1 MNLGEISKG
10 ITHIEELDTSDFLRV
25 ATNLVEYEVTE
36 KVDGSQILFGI
47 DEHGFY
53 TSRETK
59 GGDRVYAVEDYNI
72 HFSTTYRRAAHK
84 LLESVL
90 PQLKEAGLKP
100 GDQVEAEVLY
110 GELPNVVPYSEDS
123 NYLIFLRTT
132 EGSINIDRLKQKL
145 DGLSLSVSLTSPLTE
160 DGKSISLVEK
170 ADHWTISSVPLISV
184 QYPYVQ
190 KKVEKKLK
198 EMRAFLLQDTKF
210 GIPNMTVEKTPLNR
224 IPAWCSQAEWK
235 TVKEEL
241 KAEKARVQLE
251 LDEMKLAVK
260 EILLDHFVRP
270 YSSMFGPIEG
280 GWIEGVVLK
289 HRENGKMV
297 KVVDKRTFGTI
308 REFAWQVRNSLTER
322 ARGINDSYSY
332 LGEVHVGLAT
342 ALGHPEL
349 GTMQCKK
356 YHKQMVFEDNT
367 PIEPL
372 KEYMLSFLEQKRID
386 LEGRLDKYEKEKHKL
401 VLKVV
406 EGTFKHKVGYAES
419 GIDRRTKETFASLFE
434 QISVLM
440 DKISTAQSQ
449 NDLVQAIAG
458 RYLT

>member
-10 ITHIEELDTSDFLRV
+10 ITHIEELDTSEFLRV

-47 DEHGFY
+47 DDRGFY

-59 GGDRVYAVEDYNI
+59 GGDRVYAVEDYDI
-72 HFSTTYRRAAHK
+72 HFSTTYRRAAHR

-132 EGSINIDRLKQKL
+132 EGSVNIDRLKQKL
-145 DGLSLSVSLTSPLTE
+145 DGHSLSVTLASPLTE
-160 DGKSISLVEK
+160 DGKTISLVEK
-170 ADHWTISSVPLISV
+170 VDHWTISSVPLISV
-184 QYPYVQ
+184 QYPHVQ

-198 EMRAFLLQDTKF
+198 EMRAYLLQETKF
-210 GIPNMTVEKTPLNR
+210 GIPNMTIEKTPLNR

-241 KAEKARVQLE
+241 KVEKVRVQFE

-289 HRENGKMV
+289 HRETGKMT
-297 KVVDKRTFGTI
+297 KIVDKKTFGVI

-322 ARGINDSYSY
+322 ARGLNDKYSY

-349 GTMQCKK
+349 GTMQCKR
-356 YHKQMVFEDNT
+356 YHKQMVLEDT
-367 PIEPL
+367 VPTSAL

-406 EGTFKHKVGYAES
+406 EGSFKHKVGYAEN
-419 GIDRRTKETFASLFE
+419 GIDRRTKETFASIFE
-434 QISVLM
+434 QIQVLKE
-440 DKISTAQSQ
+440 KISSSTTYAE
-449 NDLVQAIAG
+449 LIEAIAG

>member
-1 MNLGEISKG
+1 MNFREISKG
-10 ITHIEELDTSDFLRV
+10 ITHIEDLNTSDFLQV
-25 ATNLVEYEVTE
+25 TTNLVEYEVTE
-36 KVDGSQILFGI
+36 KVDGSQILFGL
-47 DEHGFY
+47 DDQGFY

-59 GGDRVYAVEDYNI
+59 GGERVYAVEDYDI

-90 PQLKEAGLKP
+90 PKLKEAGLRP

-132 EGSINIDRLKQKL
+132 EGKINIDRLKQKL
-145 DGLSLSVSLTSPLTE
+145 NGHTLSISLTSPLTE
-160 DGKSISLVEK
+160 DGKFVKLVEK
-170 ADHWTISSVPLISV
+170 TDNWTISGVPLISV
-184 QYPYVQ
+184 EYQRVQ
-190 KKVEKKLK
+190 RLVEKKLK
-198 EMRAFLLQDTKF
+198 LMRAFMLEDTRF

-224 IPAWCSQAEWK
+224 IPAWCTQHEWK
-235 TVKEEL
+235 DVKEEL
-241 KAEKARVQLE
+241 KVEKARIEFE
-251 LDEMKLAVK
+251 LNEMKTEVK

-289 HRENGKMV
+289 HRETGKMV
-297 KVVDKRTFGTI
+297 KIVDKKTFGVI

-322 ARGINDSYSY
+322 ARGLNDNYSY

-349 GTMQCKK
+349 GTMQCRK
-356 YHKQMVFEDNT
+356 YHTQMMLEDT
-367 PIEPL
+367 VPISAL

-386 LEGRLDKYEKEKHKL
+386 LGHRLDKYEKEKHKL
-401 VLKVV
+401 ILKVN
-406 EGTFKHKVGYAES
+406 EGTFKDTFVYANT
-419 GIDRRTKETFASLFE
+419 GIDRRTKETFASIYE
-434 QISVLM
+434 QIQVLV
-440 DKISTAQSQ
+440 DKISVAQSQ
-449 NDLVQAIAG
+449 DDLIQAIAG